1 MVIDRRRMLARLGWG
16 IGAAVGAR
24 LVPNDRPQA
33 WAGYEPPAVAFH
45 PDIEV
50 ALKATRAQASILP
63 GDATGVWSLQGQ
75 LLRGDPRSL
84 ESPPS
89 SAIGPTFRV
98 RTGQKVR
105 VVLINDIPQ
114 KTILHWHGL
123 RVPAVADGHPRF
135 AIPRGDQYVYEFEI
149 ASPPGTYW
157 YHAHPDMRTG
167 EQVYRG
173 LAGLFIVEDAP
184 AVANVLPAR
193 AFDVA
198 LVIQDRL
205 FDAGNQLTYLPSPMD
220 RVRGMLGD
228 RILVNGTADFVLRV
242 ATRPYRLRLLN
253 GSNSRIYRLAWSDG
267 SPLTVVG
274 TDGGLLE
281 GPVQKHYV
289 MLAPGERIELW
300 ADFGARTVGSELA
313 LVSLPFDGMTTMGP
327 TGEGGPPL
335 TIAKVKVDRPSTERQ
350 PLPAT
355 LAPIQRYRFTDAVN
369 ASAPRRIVPT
379 MAHMAFGMNGRVF
392 EMNEVAA
399 EERVKLGA
407 LEAWEFDNTAAAGM
421 MGGMGMGG
429 MGMMGPMPHPF
440 HIHGGQFQVVRRE
453 GVAHAGYVDGGW
465 KDTVLVMP
473 GERATVLMRFVDS
486 AGLFL
491 YHCHNL
497 EHEDGGMMRNLLVFA

>member
-1 MVIDRRRMLARLGWG
+1 MMMDRRRLLTRLGWG

-24 LVPNDRPQA
+24 LVPGDRLLA
-33 WAGYEPPAVAFH
+33 WAGDDPPAVAFH
-45 PDIEV
+45 PDVEV

-63 GDATGVWSLQGQ
+63 GDATAVWSLQGQ
-75 LLRGDPRSL
+75 LLRGDRRTL

-89 SAIGPTFRV
+89 GAIGPTFRV
-98 RTGQKVR
+98 RTGQKLR
-105 VVLINDIPQ
+105 VVFTNDIPQ

-123 RVPAVADGHPRF
+123 RVPAAADGHPRF
-135 AIPRGDQYVYEFEI
+135 AVPRGGQYVYEFEI
-149 ASPPGTYW
+149 ASQPGTYW

-173 LAGLFIVEDAP
+173 LAGPFIVEDAP
-184 AVANVLPAR
+184 GVAQALPAGP
-193 AFDVA
+193 FDVA

-205 FDAGNQLTYLPSPMD
+205 FDSDNQLRYLASPMD

-242 ATRPYRLRLLN
+242 ATRAYRLRLLN

-267 SPLTVVG
+267 SALTVIG

-281 GPVQKHYV
+281 APVQRPYV

-300 ADFGARTVGSELA
+300 ADFGARAVGSELA
-313 LVSLPFDGMTTMGP
+313 LVSLPFDAMTPMGP
-327 TGEGGPPL
+327 MGRGEPVDGTAL
-335 TIAKVKVDRPSTERQ
+335 TIAKVKVDRPSMERQ
-350 PLPAT
+350 PLPARLT
-355 LAPIQRYRFTDAVN
+355 SIERYRFPDAVN

-379 MAHMAFGMNGRVF
+379 MGHMAFGMNGRAF
-392 EMNEVAA
+392 EMNVVGAD
-399 EERVKLGA
+399 ERVKLGA
-407 LEAWEFDNTAAAGM
+407 LEAWEFDNTGAGGM
-421 MGGMGMGG
+421 MGGMGM
-429 MGMMGPMPHPF
+429 MGRMPHPF

-473 GERATVLMRFVDS
+473 GERATVLMRYLDYP
-486 AGLFL
+486 GLFL

-497 EHEDGGMMRNLLVFA
+497 EHEDSGMMRNLLVSA